1 MSLCAITLR
10 NLCKRVK
17 IRGVVVVRGV
27 EDYEPSYKGLK
38 QLEKRFL
45 QATIRIT
52 NLPIRATSSQQN
64 GGFFLPHLP
73 PIPPKVLSFTAR

>member
-27 EDYEPSYKGLK
+27 EDYEPSYKGYKLPT
-38 QLEKRFL
+38 KRGLF
-45 QATIRIT
+45 
-52 NLPIRATSSQQN
+52 SST
-64 GGFFLPHLP
+64 
-73 PIPPKVLSFTAR
+73 FTPNSPQSAIIHSEVISL

>member
-38 QLEKRFL
+38 PSTSMPSIF
-45 QATIRIT
+45 TPIT
-52 NLPIRATSSQQN
+52 NLPIRD
-64 GGFFLPHLP
+64 
-73 PIPPKVLSFTAR
+73 